1 MSDLL
6 RRAIEEDLGKA
17 AQVLAV
23 GTGESQLHAAAE
35 HIAHAL
41 AASSVSVLAV
51 VSETPD
57 AAYIVADSDESEVG
71 RMKLPLAQYPHIQR
85 ALETGEVTFTA
96 IATEL
101 AAVFPL
107 IVQRKALGALI
118 ARFPRDG
125 APGPDA
131 RPPDDAVS
139 LGRLAA
145 SLVAMILRGAKALDP
160 IRERTRRIT
169 QEDFQ
174 TERRLRAIEKY
185 RAFIDSAS
193 DGIFV
198 LDGEG
203 RVLYMNRA
211 SEEVTGYARDGLAGR
226 QLTQI
231 VPEIH
236 RAKLEA
242 EIAHAI
248 RAEPVDNFDL
258 ELVTTSGDRLTVSV
272 ASIGILSEHQ
282 AAIFSFRDVTLA
294 RELER
299 ELRRT
304 TEFLERILNST
315 VDGIIAA
322 DLRGTILLFNQGAE
336 RICGYKAADVIG
348 KMSVRR
354 LYPQGVAE
362 EVMRLIRS
370 AEHGGGGRLEPVRRD
385 LVSRTRERIP
395 VSISAA
401 LVFDDEGREIATVGI
416 FSDLRERLRM
426 EERLATAQEKLA
438 LSEKQAVAVELA
450 GAAAHELNQPLTSV
464 MGYAQMLLRKLGPN
478 EVLLPNVK
486 TILDE
491 AERMATIVRKL
502 GSLTRYETKSYVGG
516 AQILDIDR
524 SAEGGGRSA
533 EGGGRSAEGGGRSA
547 EGGGGSGNFP
557 STEKPGKT
565 DRR

>member
-1 MSDLL
+1 VSDRDRDRVL
-6 RRAIEEDLGKA
+6 RALDEDLCKA

-23 GTGESQLHAAAE
+23 GTGESQLHAACE

-41 AASSVSVLAV
+41 AALSVSVLAV
-51 VSETPD
+51 VADPE

-71 RMKLPLAQYPHIQR
+71 RVKLPLAQYPHIQR
-85 ALETGEVTFTA
+85 ALETGEVTFHGGAGTA
-96 IATEL
+96 IPSEIS
-101 AAVFPL
+101 AVFPL
-107 IVQRKALGALI
+107 IVGRKPVGALI
-118 ARFPRDG
+118 ARFEPEGRER
-125 APGPDA
+125 PDEA
-131 RPPDDAVS
+131 AVS

-145 SLVAMILRGAKALDP
+145 SLLGVVLRGAKALEP

-169 QEDFQ
+169 LQDFHE
-174 TERRLRAIEKY
+174 ERRVRAIERY
-185 RAFIDSAS
+185 RAFLDSAS
-193 DGIFV
+193 DGIVV
-198 LDGEG
+198 LDGAG

-211 SEEVTGYARDGLAGR
+211 AEEVTGYARDGLAGR
-226 QLTQI
+226 ELTQI
-231 VPEIH
+231 VPAEH

-242 EIAHAI
+242 EIVHAVA
-248 RAEPVDNFDL
+248 AEPVDNFDL
-258 ELVTTSGDRLTVSV
+258 DLITTSGDRLTVSV
-272 ASIGILSEHQ
+272 ASIGILSEHE

-336 RICGYKAADVIG
+336 RICGHRALDVIG
-348 KMSVRR
+348 KMSVRK
-354 LYPQGVAE
+354 LYPTGVAE

-385 LVSRTRERIP
+385 LLALSGEKIP

-416 FSDLRERLRM
+416 FSDLRDRLRM
-426 EERLATAQEKLA
+426 EERLASAQEKLA
-438 LSEKQAVAVELA
+438 VSEKQAVAVELA
-450 GAAAHELNQPLTSV
+450 GAAAHELNQPLTSI
-464 MGYAQMLLRKLGPN
+464 MGYAQMLLRKLGPD
-478 EVLLPNVK
+478 EVHVPSVR

-524 SAEGGGRSA
+524 SAPEGGKGGKGGPTGR
-533 EGGGRSAEGGGRSA
+533 
-547 EGGGGSGNFP
+547 P
-557 STEKPGKT
+557 K
-565 DRR
+565 

>member
-6 RRAIEEDLGKA
+6 RRAVSEDLWKA

-23 GTGESQLHAAAE
+23 GTGDSQLHAAAE

-51 VSETPD
+51 VSEQAD

-71 RMKLPLAQYPHIQR
+71 RMRLPLVQYPHIQR
-85 ALETGEVTFTA
+85 AFETGEVSFA
-96 IATEL
+96 GGAGGSRPASEVS
-101 AAVFPL
+101 AVFPL
-107 IVQRKALGALI
+107 IVGRKPVGALI
-118 ARFPRDG
+118 ARFPRETEGEGDF
-125 APGPDA
+125 
-131 RPPDDAVS
+131 RPPDDIIS

-145 SLVAMILRGAKALDP
+145 SLVGMILRGSKALDP
-160 IRERTRRIT
+160 IRERARRIT
-169 QEDFQ
+169 SQDFHD
-174 TERRLRAIEKY
+174 ERRLRAIERY

-193 DGIFV
+193 DGIVV
-198 LDGEG
+198 LDAGG

-211 SEEVTGYARDGLAGR
+211 AEEVTGYARDGLAGKP
-226 QLTQI
+226 LTQI

-242 EIAHAI
+242 EIVHAVK
-248 RAEPVDNFDL
+248 AEPVDNFDL
-258 ELVTTSGDRLTVSV
+258 DIVTTSGDRLTFSV
-272 ASIGILSEHQ
+272 ASIGILSEHE

-336 RICGYKAADVIG
+336 RICGHRAADVIG

-354 LYPQGVAE
+354 LYPAGVAE

-385 LVSRTRERIP
+385 LLASSGEKIP

-416 FSDLRERLRM
+416 FSDLRDRLRM
-426 EERLATAQEKLA
+426 EERLETAQAKLA
-438 LSEKQAVAVELA
+438 ISEKQAVAVELA

-464 MGYAQMLLRKLGPN
+464 MGYAQMLLRKLGAN
-478 EVLLPNVK
+478 EPLIPLVR

-491 AERMATIVRKL
+491 SDRMAMIVRKL

-524 SAEGGGRSA
+524 SAEGGGRSSPA
-533 EGGGRSAEGGGRSA
+533 DAPPKGGAPKGASS
-547 EGGGGSGNFP
+547 
-557 STEKPGKT
+557 K
-565 DRR
+565 

>member
-6 RRAIEEDLGKA
+6 RRAVDEDLWKA

-41 AASSVSVLAV
+41 AASSVSVLAI

-96 IATEL
+96 VATEF

-107 IVQRKALGALI
+107 IVQRKPLGALI
-118 ARFPRDG
+118 ARFPREG
-125 APGPDA
+125 QSGLGGPDA
-131 RPPDDAVS
+131 RPPDDALS

-145 SLVAMILRGAKALDP
+145 SLVGMILRGAKVLDP

-198 LDGEG
+198 LDREG

-211 SEEVTGYARDGLAGR
+211 AEEVTGYARDGLAGR
-226 QLTQI
+226 PLTQI
-231 VPEIH
+231 VPEVH
-236 RAKLEA
+236 RPKLEA

-248 RAEPVDNFDL
+248 KAEPVDNFDL
-258 ELVTTSGDRLTVSV
+258 ELVTTSGDRLTASV
-272 ASIGILSEHQ
+272 ASIGILSEHE

-336 RICGYKAADVIG
+336 RICGYKPADVIG

-385 LVSRTRERIP
+385 LVSSTREKIP

-401 LVFDDEGREIATVGI
+401 LVFDDEGHEIATVGI
-416 FSDLRERLRM
+416 FSDLRDRLRM

-464 MGYAQMLLRKLGPN
+464 MGYAQMLMRKIGPN
-478 EVLLPNVK
+478 EALLPNVK

-491 AERMATIVRKL
+491 ADRMATIVRKL

-524 SAEGGGRSA
+524 SAEGGGRR
-533 EGGGRSAEGGGRSA
+533 E
-547 EGGGGSGNFP
+547 NFNP
-557 STEKPGKT
+557 DEKPGKT

>member
-1 MSDLL
+1 VSEHL
-6 RRAIEEDLGKA
+6 RRAIDEDLCKA

-51 VSETPD
+51 VADPE
-57 AAYIVADSDESEVG
+57 AVYIVADSDETEVG
-71 RMKLPLAQYPHIQR
+71 RMRLPLAQYPHIQR
-85 ALETGEVTFTA
+85 ALETGEVTFSA
-96 IATEL
+96 PAAGAPPATEL
-101 AAVFPL
+101 SAVFPL
-107 IVQRKALGALI
+107 IVGRKPVGALI
-118 ARFPRDG
+118 ARFPRETEG
-125 APGPDA
+125 DA
-131 RPPDDAVS
+131 RPTEETVS

-145 SLVAMILRGAKALDP
+145 SLIGMVLRGAKALEP

-169 QEDFQ
+169 LQDFHE
-174 TERRLRAIEKY
+174 ERRVRAIERY

-193 DGIFV
+193 DGIVV

-211 SEEVTGYARDGLAGR
+211 AEEVTGYARDGLAGR
-226 QLTQI
+226 PLTQI
-231 VPEIH
+231 VPELH

-242 EIAHAI
+242 EIGHAI
-248 RAEPVDNFDL
+248 KAEAVDNFDL
-258 ELVTTSGDRLTVSV
+258 ELVTTSGDHLTVSV
-272 ASIGILSEHQ
+272 ASIGILSEHE

-336 RICGYKAADVIG
+336 RICGHKAVDVIG

-354 LYPQGVAE
+354 LYPPGVAE
-362 EVMRLIRS
+362 GVMRLIRS

-385 LVSRTRERIP
+385 LLSLTREKIP

-416 FSDLRERLRM
+416 FSDLRDRLRM

-438 LSEKQAVAVELA
+438 VSEKQAVAVELA

-464 MGYAQMLLRKLGPN
+464 MGYAQMLLRKLAATDAL
-478 EVLLPNVK
+478 VPNVQ

-491 AERMATIVRKL
+491 ADRMATIVRKL
-502 GSLTRYETKSYVGG
+502 GSLTRYETKNYVGG

-524 SAEGGGRSA
+524 SASEGDS
-533 EGGGRSAEGGGRSA
+533 
-547 EGGGGSGNFP
+547 P
-557 STEKPGKT
+557 KPDANLNPKK
-565 DRR
+565 

>member
-6 RRAIEEDLGKA
+6 RRAVDEDLWKA

-51 VSETPD
+51 VSEPD
-57 AAYIVADSDESEVG
+57 AAYIVADSDETEVG
-71 RMKLPLAQYPHIQR
+71 RLRLPLAQYPHIQR
-85 ALETGEVTFTA
+85 ALETGEVTFTSV
-96 IATEL
+96 ATEL
-101 AAVFPL
+101 SAVFPI
-107 IVQRKALGALI
+107 IVGRKPLGALI
-118 ARFPRDG
+118 ARFPREG
-125 APGPDA
+125 HAEADA
-131 RPPDDAVS
+131 RPSDEAISV
-139 LGRLAA
+139 GRLAA
-145 SLVAMILRGAKALDP
+145 SLVGMVLRGAKALEP

-169 QEDFQ
+169 LQDFHE
-174 TERRLRAIEKY
+174 ERRLRAIEKY

-193 DGIFV
+193 DGIVV
-198 LDGEG
+198 LDSEG

-211 SEEVTGYARDGLAGR
+211 AEEVTGYARDGLAGR

-231 VPEIH
+231 VPEVH
-236 RAKLEA
+236 RARLEA

-248 RAEPVDNFDL
+248 KSEPVDNFDL
-258 ELVTTSGDRLTVSV
+258 ELVTTSGDRLMVSV
-272 ASIGILSEHQ
+272 ASIGILSEHE

-336 RICGYKAADVIG
+336 RICGHRAADVIG

-354 LYPQGVAE
+354 LYPLGVAE

-385 LVSRTRERIP
+385 LLSRTRERVP

-401 LVFDDEGREIATVGI
+401 LVFDDGGHEIATVGI
-416 FSDLRERLRM
+416 FSDLRDRLRM

-438 LSEKQAVAVELA
+438 ISEKQAVAVELA

-478 EVLLPNVK
+478 EPLLPNVQ

-502 GSLTRYETKSYVGG
+502 GSLTRYETKDYVGG
-516 AQILDIDR
+516 AQILDLDR
-524 SAEGGGRSA
+524 SAPEPERKHP
-533 EGGGRSAEGGGRSA
+533 ERNHPER
-547 EGGGGSGNFP
+547 NHNDP
-557 STEKPGKT
+557 
-565 DRR
+565 RRK

>member
-1 MSDLL
+1 MNDRLL
-6 RRAIEEDLGKA
+6 RALDEDLVKA

-41 AASSVSVLAV
+41 RASSVSLLAV
-51 VSETPD
+51 VTEPD
-57 AAYIVADSDESEVG
+57 AAYIVADSDETEVG
-71 RMKLPLAQYPHIQR
+71 RVKLPLAQYPHIQR
-85 ALETGEVTFTA
+85 ALDTGEITFGGVHA
-96 IATEL
+96 AGSAGTEL
-101 AAVFPL
+101 SAVFPL
-107 IVQRKALGALI
+107 IVGRKPIGALL
-118 ARFPRDG
+118 AHFAYEGRD
-125 APGPDA
+125 
-131 RPPDDAVS
+131 RPSDEAIS

-145 SLVAMILRGAKALDP
+145 SLLGIVLRGAKALEP
-160 IRERTRRIT
+160 IRERTRKIT
-169 QEDFQ
+169 LQDFHE
-174 TERRLRAIEKY
+174 ERRVRAIEKY

-193 DGIFV
+193 DGIVV

-211 SEEVTGYARDGLAGR
+211 AEEVTGYARDGLAGR
-226 QLTQI
+226 ELWQI
-231 VPEIH
+231 VPEGH
-236 RAKLEA
+236 RAKLQA
-242 EIAHAI
+242 EIVHAVA
-248 RAEPVDNFDL
+248 AEPVDNFDL
-258 ELVTTSGDRLTVSV
+258 ELITTSGDRLMVSV
-272 ASIGILSEHQ
+272 ASIGILSEHE

-336 RICGYKAADVIG
+336 RICGHRAADVIG
-348 KMSVRR
+348 RMSVRK
-354 LYPQGVAE
+354 LYAPGVAE

-385 LVSRTRERIP
+385 LLAQSGERIP

-416 FSDLRERLRM
+416 FSDLRDRLRM
-426 EERLATAQEKLA
+426 EERLASATEKLA
-438 LSEKQAVAVELA
+438 VSEKQAVAVELA

-464 MGYAQMLLRKLGPN
+464 MGYAQMMLRKLGPN
-478 EVLLPNVK
+478 EAVLPHVK

-516 AQILDIDR
+516 AQIIDIDR
-524 SAEGGGRSA
+524 SAREGD
-533 EGGGRSAEGGGRSA
+533 
-547 EGGGGSGNFP
+547 P
-557 STEKPGKT
+557 K
-565 DRR
+565 